1 MKRLLKDVVKLG
13 KSSLKLSDVKE
24 TGKYPVFGASGLVGH
39 IDSFQ
44 SESDSVAVIKD
55 GAGIGRVSILP
66 SNSSVLGTMQFMTP
80 KDNIDN
86 GFLFYFLRHLKLGS
100 SFTGSTIPHIYFR
113 DYGNYTFPNET
124 KDRQIKESGFLAN
137 IDSLILER
145 MNILSS
151 LDSLVKSRFNE
162 MFGDSIINEHKFK
175 TLSLYNCC
183 KMTGIKN
190 FKKADKYWLL
200 GLDKIE
206 SGTGNIISKDFFG
219 IKNIGSSTFYFDESY
234 VLYSKLR
241 PYLNKVA
248 LPDEEGFATT
258 ELVPLKPSP
267 IINRVFLAYLLR
279 SNSFVEWINETSSG
293 AKMPRASMTSFRN
306 FKLMIP
312 PIDYQNE
319 FAFFVKQI
327 DKSKFFVQK
336 QIKDLQELLDSKM
349 DEYFGGAEE

>member
-13 KSSLKLSDVKE
+13 KSSLKPSDVKE

-113 DYGNYTFPNET
+113 DYGNYAFPDET

-151 LDSLVKSRFNE
+151 LDSLVKSRFN
-162 MFGDSIINEHKFK
+162 G
-175 TLSLYNCC
+175 
-183 KMTGIKN
+183 
-190 FKKADKYWLL
+190 
-200 GLDKIE
+200 
-206 SGTGNIISKDFFG
+206 
-219 IKNIGSSTFYFDESY
+219 
-234 VLYSKLR
+234 
-241 PYLNKVA
+241 
-248 LPDEEGFATT
+248 
-258 ELVPLKPSP
+258 
-267 IINRVFLAYLLR
+267 
-279 SNSFVEWINETSSG
+279 
-293 AKMPRASMTSFRN
+293 
-306 FKLMIP
+306 
-312 PIDYQNE
+312 
-319 FAFFVKQI
+319 
-327 DKSKFFVQK
+327 
-336 QIKDLQELLDSKM
+336 QEVT
-349 DEYFGGAEE
+349 A